1 MQNIL
6 KRYFGFDS
14 FRPLQED
21 IIGNILAGHDVVVLM
36 PTRWRGKMLVWFTHG
51 SCGLDEG
58 RDDSR

>member
-21 IIGNILAGHDVVVLM
+21 IIGNILAGQQ
-36 PTRWRGKMLVWFTHG
+36 G
-51 SCGLDEG
+51 
-58 RDDSR
+58 DD

>member
-21 IIGNILAGHDVVVLM
+21 IIGEY
-36 PTRWRGKMLVWFTHG
+36 
-51 SCGLDEG
+51 SG
-58 RDDSR
+58 RT